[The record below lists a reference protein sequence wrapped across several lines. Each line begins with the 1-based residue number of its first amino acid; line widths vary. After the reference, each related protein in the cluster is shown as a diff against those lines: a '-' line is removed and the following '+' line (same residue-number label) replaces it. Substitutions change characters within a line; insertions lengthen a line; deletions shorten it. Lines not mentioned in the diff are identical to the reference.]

1 VDLQDLPHVFRRR
14 WRLVTLA
21 LLACLGL
28 AGLLTVSSTKIYQ
41 ATTQVFVSLR
51 GGTSMPGA
59 AYQDTLFSQQRVK
72 SYVKI
77 ANSPAVTQPVV
88 DRLRVR
94 LSARQL
100 AGRITASA
108 PADTVLINISVRD
121 PDSAQARDLA
131 NAVAGQFSVVVAD
144 LEAPGTGQPSP
155 VTVTVVRPAEQ
166 PGGPVS
172 PRPALNLGLGLVVG
186 LALGIGLAVLRE
198 ALDTSVKTSAD
209 LQELTGGFPLGLIG
223 FDPTATR
230 SPLVS
235 QVDTRSIRLEAFRT
249 LRTNLRFVDVD
260 RPARVVVLTSSVAG
274 EGKSTTAC
282 NLAVTLACAGAR
294 VILVEGDLRRPQV
307 AEYMGLE
314 GAAGLTDVLIGRSH
328 VEDVLQP
335 WGTLPLTVLT
345 SGPLP
350 PNPAE
355 MLGSTQMADLIAS
368 LRARA
373 EMVII
378 DAPPLLPVTDAAVLA
393 RECDGALL
401 IVRQGRTTRE
411 QVERSLETMRGVG
424 ARVLGTVLN
433 MVPVGGPHGY
443 GYEYYS
449 RYASTSDRPR
459 LDPDLRDIVRR

>member
-14 WRLVTLA
+14 WRLVCLTL
-21 LLACLGL
+21 LVCLGL
-28 AGLLTVSSTKIYQ
+28 AGLFTVTRTKIYQ

-51 GGTSMPGA
+51 GGTSTSNS

-77 ANSPAVTQPVV
+77 ANSPSVTQPVV
-88 DRLRVR
+88 DRLRSR
-94 LSARQL
+94 LTARQL
-100 AGRITASA
+100 AARITASA
-108 PADTVLINISVRD
+108 PADTVLINISVRGPD
-121 PDSAQARDLA
+121 PAQARDLA
-131 NAVAGQFSVVVAD
+131 NAVAARFSTVVAE
-144 LEAPGTGQPSP
+144 LESPGPGRPSP

-166 PGGPVS
+166 PGGPIS
-172 PRPALNLGLGLVVG
+172 PRPALNLGLALVAG
-186 LALGIGLAVLRE
+186 LALGVGLAVLRE

-209 LQELTGGFPLGLIG
+209 LQELTGAFPLGLIG
-223 FDPTATR
+223 FDPTAAR

-235 QVDTRSIRLEAFRT
+235 QVDPRAIRLEAFRT

-294 VILVEGDLRRPQV
+294 VVLVEGDLRRPQV

-328 VEDVLQP
+328 LEDVLQP
-335 WGTLPLTVLT
+335 WGNLPLSVLT

-355 MLGSTQMADLIAS
+355 MLGSVQMADLIAS

-401 IVRQGRTTRE
+401 IVRQGHTTRE
-411 QVERSLETMRGVG
+411 QLTRSMEAMRGVG
-424 ARVLGTVLN
+424 ARILGTVLN
-433 MVPVGGPHGY
+433 MVPASGHRGY
-443 GYEYYS
+443 GYDYYAG
-449 RYASTSDRPR
+449 YASSPDRPR
-459 LDPDLRDIVRR
+459 LDSDPRDVVRR